1 MSKSLRNSFDN
12 DWISRK
18 KVRTILEASG
28 WKKNKTN
35 NLWHKKTRN
44 TPPEPTFY
52 TLRQAWDLHNE
63 MIKGEAA

>member
-18 KVRTILEASG
+18 TVRSILEASG
-28 WKKNKTN
+28 WKKNKMN

-44 TPPEPTFY
+44 TELEPTFH

-63 MIKGEAA
+63 AIKEQTA